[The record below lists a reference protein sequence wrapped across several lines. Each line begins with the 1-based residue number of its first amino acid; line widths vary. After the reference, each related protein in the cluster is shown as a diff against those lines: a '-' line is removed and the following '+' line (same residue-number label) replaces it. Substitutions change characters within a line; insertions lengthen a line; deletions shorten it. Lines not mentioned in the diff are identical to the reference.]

1 MSNRLIV
8 VNARMNRSLQEGA
21 ERAFFFPRELLRSAR
36 RPTLHA
42 APHEDGELRDGD
54 HGHVLDVHAPSQV
67 FKLPRGLHV

>member
-1 MSNRLIV
+1 
-8 VNARMNRSLQEGA
+8 MNRSLQEGA

-36 RPTLHA
+36 RPTQHA

-54 HGHVLDVHAPSQV
+54 HDHVLDVHAPSQV